1 MILTAAP
8 GTSEFSEQLGRM
20 TALSYPVI
28 AIPSMI
34 VLLIAIWFVFSQ
46 IHRLTGKKLESF

>member
-1 MILTAAP
+1 
-8 GTSEFSEQLGRM
+8 M

-34 VLLIAIWFVFSQ
+34 VMMIAIWFVFSS
-46 IHRLTGKKLESF
+46 IKRLTGQSLETFFIEQG